1 MVEEE
6 GGVPMGL
13 EGRTVAITGS
23 RRASE
28 LAHLVANFGGVPY
41 VAPTVGIDVQED
53 VDLQVD
59 GLVRRI
65 VSGECD
71 YAVFMTGPGVYL
83 LMSKAEKLGVQ
94 REVVDR
100 LNRLSVVA
108 RSHKPQKVLE
118 QNGVRVSLVPSDN
131 TAEGIAAE
139 MVKLDLQGK
148 RVAILW
154 HGAPAVILRQDL
166 ERRGA
171 EVFEAQAY
179 HYSSELEKS
188 GAEVLGGLGFQY
200 VPPEHQRVLQ
210 LIRDVLRGAVHVMT
224 FTSPP
229 SARNLF
235 RMAEEHGLHE
245 DLCRHVN
252 ANVLVVAV
260 GPPTRRAIEEHGVRV
275 DVMPEIYKLGPMVRA
290 IADYFA
296 HPLPFQKKGILA
308 GIQPGKEGDGRG

>member
-1 MVEEE
+1 MVVEE

-23 RRASE
+23 RRAME
-28 LAHLVANFGGVPY
+28 LAHLVATFGGVPY

-65 VSGECD
+65 LGGACE

-83 LMSKAEKLGVQ
+83 LMAKAEKLGVQ
-94 REVVDR
+94 REVVER
-100 LNRLSVVA
+100 LNRLAVVA

-154 HGAPAVILRQDL
+154 HGAPAVILRQEL

-179 HYSSELEKS
+179 HYSPALEKS
-188 GAEVLGGLGFQY
+188 GAEVLVALGFQS
-200 VPPEHQRVLQ
+200 VPPEHQKVLQ

-235 RMAEEHGLHE
+235 RMAEEHGMQE
-245 DLCRHVN
+245 DFCRQLN
-252 ANVLVVAV
+252 SNVLVVAV
-260 GPPTRRAIEEHGVRV
+260 GPPTRRTIEEHGVSV

-290 IADYFA
+290 ITEYFA
-296 HPLPFQKKGILA
+296 HPLPSQKKPLLA
-308 GIQPGKEGDGRG
+308 GIQPGREGDSHG

>member
-1 MVEEE
+1 MRLK
-6 GGVPMGL
+6 GL
-13 EGRTVAITGS
+13 TVAITGS
-23 RRASE
+23 RRAME

-59 GLVRRI
+59 ALVRQIAEGR
-65 VSGECD
+65 CD

-83 LMSKAEKLGVQ
+83 LMAKAEKLGVQ
-94 REVVDR
+94 GEVVDR
-100 LNRLSVVA
+100 LNRLFVVA
-108 RSHKPQKVLE
+108 RSMKPQRVLE

-139 MVKLDLQGK
+139 MVGLDLRGR

-154 HGAPAVILRQDL
+154 HGAPAGTLRQEL
-166 ERRGA
+166 EKGGA

-179 HYSSELEKS
+179 HYSPELEKS
-188 GAEVLGGLGFQY
+188 GAEVLGALGFQY
-200 VPPEHQRVLQ
+200 VPPEHQKVVQ
-210 LIRDVLRGAVHVMT
+210 LIRDVLEGSIHIMT

-235 RMAEEHGLHE
+235 RMAEEHGLHTE
-245 DLCRHVN
+245 LCRHVN

-260 GPPTRRAIEEHGVRV
+260 GPPTRRAIEEHGVSV
-275 DVMPEIYKLGPMVRA
+275 DVMPEVYKLGPMVRA
-290 IADYFA
+290 IAEYFA
-296 HPLPFQKKGILA
+296 HPLPPPKNQTLAGILA
-308 GIQPGKEGDGRG
+308 GREGDADG